1 MARTHRY
8 QARRNPLYAINGVA
22 LAATLALTACGGGGS
37 TSVVG
42 SAGTSAA
49 GTISGFGSVI
59 TNGVRYELNATTV
72 VDESTGTTT
81 SCSDN
86 TSNCGLKLG
95 MEVEIEG
102 DEVRATTD
110 GSTPTSVA
118 RSIHVGSSIRGP
130 VSSVASDGNSL
141 VVLGQTIALTTSTR
155 FEGGVQPVVGDVVE
169 VHGLIDRS
177 VTPSQISASLVEV
190 KSGLVNSYRLR
201 GRLDKVAGS
210 VGGEPMSFAALT
222 GEDLTRYQAAV
233 DGQIVRVKLSTTQDA
248 QGRWVVQSFKSGERT
263 YGHAD
268 DGKHTE
274 LEGFI
279 ESLVT
284 RPSEAAS
291 GATAG
296 VVVTGF
302 VINGNTVSLPSGFSN
317 LDGGTVDQLVVGAR
331 VEVEGTVTDGVLVAS
346 KIEIKKAKKRS
357 ERGQS
362 GDSQSQ
368 EFELHGT
375 LELGTAPNT
384 LVVRGLTFDLS
395 DTAAVRLPAGVTFDD
410 VLQWAR
416 QGKTVEIKGH
426 LMADGNTYKLKSIK
440 LESRPK
446 TTAAA
451 ASARAVSTGLNP

>member
-1 MARTHRY
+1 MSRTHRHH
-8 QARRNPLYAINGVA
+8 ARRLPLFACSGVA
-22 LAATLALTACGGGGS
+22 LAATLVLSACGGGGS

-42 SAGTSAA
+42 QSGSSAA
-49 GTISGFGSVI
+49 GTITGFGSVI
-59 TNGVRYELNATTV
+59 TNGVRYELNGTTI
-72 VDESTGTTT
+72 VDESTGTSL

-86 TSNCGLKLG
+86 SGNCGLKMG

-102 DEVRATTD
+102 DDVRAASDGTT
-110 GSTPTSVA
+110 STSVA

-130 VSSVASDGNSL
+130 VASVAADGNSL
-141 VVLGQTIALTTSTR
+141 VVLGQIIALTTSTR
-155 FEGGVQPVVGDVVE
+155 FEGGVQPVAGDVVE

-190 KSGLVNSYRLR
+190 KTGPVTSYRLR

-210 VGGEPMSFAALT
+210 VGGEPMSFAMLT
-222 GEDLTRYQAAV
+222 GEDLARYQAAT
-233 DGQIVRVKLSTTQDA
+233 DGEIVRVRLSTTQDA
-248 QGRWVVQSFKSGERT
+248 QGRWLAQSFKSGERK

-274 LEGFI
+274 QEGFI
-279 ESLVT
+279 ESIVT
-284 RPSEAAS
+284 APADAAS
-291 GATAG
+291 GATGA
-296 VVVTGF
+296 VVSGF
-302 VINGNTVSLPSGFSN
+302 VVNGNTVSLPTGFAGY
-317 LDGGTVDQLVVGAR
+317 DGGTADQLQVGAR
-331 VEVEGTVTDGVLVAS
+331 VEVEGTVVDGVLVAS
-346 KIEIKKAKKRS
+346 KIEFKKARKRS
-357 ERGQS
+357 ERAQ
-362 GDSQSQ
+362 GDVTQSQ

-395 DTAAVRLPAGVTFDD
+395 DTAAVRLPAGVTLDD
-410 VLQWAR
+410 VLLWAR

-440 LESRPK
+440 LENRPA
-446 TTAAA
+446 TSALA